1 MQMYSSQIYATGW
14 ATKGN
19 RPTHKFCLKI
29 SQNSIFSDQVQPEEK
44 LKLKGA
50 MPLHSI
56 GGVPGKLEK
65 LQKTN

>member
-1 MQMYSSQIYATGW
+1 MPLDELLRATGLQ
-14 ATKGN
+14 
-19 RPTHKFCLKI
+19 KFCLEI